1 MKYLKRLILVFVL
14 IIVTF
19 IIYNFV
25 SIFVLKQ
32 NYVNYFGY
40 TYFNVGSGS
49 MHPTIES
56 DDIVIVKMGEVYKL
70 NDIVT
75 FPFQNSFITHR
86 VVEIRDKVL
95 ITKGDANYIKDVPV
109 NSDDVIGKVVF
120 IWKKGGI
127 VRKVLLAP
135 RVLITF
141 VITLFLIAITYSYD
155 KDLFKK
161 YRMRRLSKKKI
172 REYKREIRE
181 KNKRGKIRKD
191 KSKKTKV
198 VSKKRG

>member
-56 DDIVIVKMGEVYKL
+56 DDIVIVKMGGVYKL

-86 VVEIRDKVL
+86 VVEIRDNVL
-95 ITKGDANYIKDVPV
+95 ITKGDANYIKDVPI

>member
-56 DDIVIVKMGEVYKL
+56 DDIVIVKMGDIYKL

-86 VVEIRDKVL
+86 VVEIRDKLL

-141 VITLFLIAITYSYD
+141 VITLFLIIITYSYD

-172 REYKREIRE
+172 RDYKREIRE
-181 KNKRGKIRKD
+181 KKKKEKLKKD

>member
-109 NSDDVIGKVVF
+109 SSDDVIGKVVF

-141 VITLFLIAITYSYD
+141 VITLFLVAITYSYD

-161 YRMRRLSKKKI
+161 YRMRRLSKWKI

>member
-1 MKYLKRLILVFVL
+1 MKYLKGLILVFVL

-25 SIFVLKQ
+25 SICILKQ

-86 VVEIRDKVL
+86 VVEIRDNVL
-95 ITKGDANYIKDVPV
+95 ITRGDANYIKDVPV

-181 KNKRGKIRKD
+181 KKKKEKLRKD

>member
-1 MKYLKRLILVFVL
+1 MKYLKGLILVFVL

-56 DDIVIVKMGEVYKL
+56 DDIVIVKMGDIYKL

-86 VVEIRDKVL
+86 VVEIRDKLL

-141 VITLFLIAITYSYD
+141 VITLFLVAITYSYD

-172 REYKREIRE
+172 RDYKREIRE
-181 KNKRGKIRKD
+181 KKKKEKLKKD
-191 KSKKTKV
+191 KSKKTKI

>member
-1 MKYLKRLILVFVL
+1 MKYLKGLILVFVL

-56 DDIVIVKMGEVYKL
+56 DDIVIVKMGDIYKL